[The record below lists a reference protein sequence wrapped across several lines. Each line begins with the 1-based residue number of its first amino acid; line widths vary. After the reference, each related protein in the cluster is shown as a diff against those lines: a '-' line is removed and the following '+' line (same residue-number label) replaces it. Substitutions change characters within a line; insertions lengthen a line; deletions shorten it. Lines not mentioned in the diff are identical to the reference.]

1 MTRNSHVAGRTRE
14 TRKSSV
20 ATKTSTKPK
29 NINPSQFVPDTRHMR
44 GQKEVKA
51 CRPRP
56 RALLEY
62 SGYVTSPLLPWA
74 CSVRGFRL
82 TKTSL
87 SRAAGSNSKLP
98 VKVSIQHAIDQAVRE
113 TRGADS
119 SSDEEEFDPPA
130 TPGEPDLFYS
140 FDAYASPAQGGDV
153 LSAAVVLA
161 IDKFETKQTEKLAR
175 EYEFIGLVDP
185 DDLNEGY
192 GGHDD
197 GFELIEAVNY

>member
-62 SGYVTSPLLPWA
+62 SG
-74 CSVRGFRL
+74 
-82 TKTSL
+82 
-87 SRAAGSNSKLP
+87 AAGSNSKLP